1 MCQTI
6 KSHLTWHSERF
17 NITLNI
23 FNRPDQMDWRMQCD
37 KCRREAVLFQEYSGL
52 HLCKQHFE
60 ADFERK
66 AKHEI
71 RCHHWL
77 VPGDHIAVAL
87 SGDANSSALLY
98 FLKKLTSSRRDI
110 QISAIAIE
118 EGRGDY
124 HDPGI
129 TRGIKGLPGAE
140 CIRVS
145 FAEKT
150 GMTAD
155 EIADWKGIVLA
166 GTYCRVIKN
175 YLLNK
180 TAIEYGV
187 TKLASGDDLD
197 DMAASVMKN
206 ILQGNP
212 GILTRTD
219 RTSSEKIPLI
229 HPFITIPKKEVA
241 LYTALCAGSND
252 ISGCPFASGP
262 FETDVREMLDNF
274 TFRHPATKYALM
286 NLKKNLESTCF
297 TKDDSVHTCER
308 CGEPAEEICMSCR
321 IIDEVT
327 SHGS

>member
-1 MCQTI
+1 
-6 KSHLTWHSERF
+6 
-17 NITLNI
+17 
-23 FNRPDQMDWRMQCD
+23 MQCD
-37 KCRREAVLFQEYSGL
+37 KCRREAVLFQEYSGQ

-71 RCHHWL
+71 RSHHWL
-77 VPGDHIAVAL
+77 SPGDHIAVVL
-87 SGDANSSALLY
+87 PGDANSSALLC

-110 QISAIAIE
+110 QISAISVD
-118 EGRGDY
+118 EGRRDY
-124 HDPGI
+124 RDPGI
-129 TRGIKGLPGAE
+129 AQGITGLPGVE

-166 GTYCRVIKN
+166 GTYCRVIRN

-180 TAIEYGV
+180 TAIERGV

-197 DMAASVMKN
+197 DMAVSVMKN

-212 GILTRTD
+212 EILIQTD
-219 RTSSEKIPLI
+219 RTSSDKIPVI

-241 LYTALCAGSND
+241 LYTALYAGSND
-252 ISGCPFASGP
+252 ISRCPFTSGP

-274 TFRHPATKYALM
+274 TLRHPATKYALM
-286 NLKKNLESTCF
+286 NLKKNLERTCF
-297 TKDDSVHTCER
+297 TKVDSVHTCER
-308 CGEPAEEICMSCR
+308 CGEPAEGICVSCR

>member
-1 MCQTI
+1 
-6 KSHLTWHSERF
+6 
-17 NITLNI
+17 
-23 FNRPDQMDWRMQCD
+23 MDRRMRCD
-37 KCRREAVLFQEYSGL
+37 KCRREAVLFQEYSGQ

-71 RCHHWL
+71 RSHHWL
-77 VPGDHIAVAL
+77 APGDHIAVAFP
-87 SGDANSSALLY
+87 GDANSSALLC
-98 FLKKLTSSRRDI
+98 FLKKLTFSRRDI
-110 QISAIAIE
+110 QISAISID
-118 EGRGDY
+118 EGRRDY
-124 HDPGI
+124 RDPGI
-129 TRGIKGLPGAE
+129 ARGIPGLAGTE

-145 FAEKT
+145 FAEKI

-166 GTYCRVIKN
+166 GTYCRVIRN

-180 TAIEYGV
+180 TAIEHGV

-212 GILTRTD
+212 EILIQSD
-219 RTSSEKIPLI
+219 RTGPDKISVI

-241 LYTALCAGSND
+241 LYTAFYAGSD
-252 ISGCPFASGP
+252 DTSRCPFTSGP
-262 FETDVREMLDNF
+262 FETDVHELLDNF
-274 TFRHPATKYALM
+274 TLRHPATKYALM
-286 NLKKNLESTCF
+286 NLKKNLENTCF
-297 TKDDSVHTCER
+297 TKVDSVHSCER
-308 CGEPAEEICMSCR
+308 CGEPGEGLCTSCR

>member
-1 MCQTI
+1 M
-6 KSHLTWHSERF
+6 R
-17 NITLNI
+17 
-23 FNRPDQMDWRMQCD
+23 CD
-37 KCRREAVLFQEYSGL
+37 KCRREAVLFQEYSGQ

-71 RCHHWL
+71 RSHHWL
-77 VPGDHIAVAL
+77 APGDHIAVAL
-87 SGDANSSALLY
+87 QGDANSSALLC
-98 FLKKLTSSRRDI
+98 FLKKLTSSRCDI
-110 QISAIAIE
+110 QISAISID
-118 EGRGDY
+118 EGRRDCR
-124 HDPGI
+124 DPGI
-129 TRGIKGLPGAE
+129 ARGITGLPGPE

-145 FAEKT
+145 FAEKI
-150 GMTAD
+150 GMTAV

-166 GTYCRVIKN
+166 GSYCRVIRN

-180 TAIEYGV
+180 TAIEHGV

-212 GILTRTD
+212 EILIQSD
-219 RTSSEKIPLI
+219 RTGPDKISVI

-241 LYTALCAGSND
+241 LYNAFYAGSD
-252 ISGCPFASGP
+252 DTSRCPITSGP

-274 TFRHPATKYALM
+274 TLRHPATKYALM
-286 NLKKNLESTCF
+286 NLKKNLEDTCF
-297 TKDDSVHTCER
+297 TKVDSVHICER
-308 CGEPAEEICMSCR
+308 CGEPVEGLCMSCR

-327 SHGS
+327 AHGS

>member
-1 MCQTI
+1 
-6 KSHLTWHSERF
+6 
-17 NITLNI
+17 
-23 FNRPDQMDWRMQCD
+23 MQCD
-37 KCRREAVLFQEYSGL
+37 KCRREAVLFQEYSGQ

-71 RCHHWL
+71 RSHHWL
-77 VPGDHIAVAL
+77 SPGDHIAVVL
-87 SGDANSSALLY
+87 PGDANSSALLC
-98 FLKKLTSSRRDI
+98 FLKKLTSSRHDI
-110 QISAIAIE
+110 QISAISVD
-118 EGRGDY
+118 EGKRDY
-124 HDPGI
+124 GDPGI
-129 TRGIKGLPGAE
+129 AQEITGFPGTE

-166 GTYCRVIKN
+166 GTYCRVIRN

-180 TAIEYGV
+180 TAIEHGV

-197 DMAASVMKN
+197 DMAVSVMKN

-212 GILTRTD
+212 EILIQTD
-219 RTSSEKIPLI
+219 RTSSDKIPVI

-241 LYTALCAGSND
+241 LYTALYAGSND
-252 ISGCPFASGP
+252 ISRCPFTSGP

-274 TFRHPATKYALM
+274 TLRHPATKYALM
-286 NLKKNLESTCF
+286 NLKKNLERTCF
-297 TKDDSVHTCER
+297 TKVDSVHTCER
-308 CGEPAEEICMSCR
+308 CGEPAEGICVSCR